1 MLSSTP
7 LSERIHIAFFGCRN
21 AGKSSLVNAV
31 TGQNLSVV
39 SEIKGTT
46 TDPVL
51 KSMELLPIGP
61 VAIIDTAGIDD
72 EGLLGEMRI
81 EKTQEIL
88 NKTHI
93 AVLVADATV
102 GLNSF
107 DNELIEKFKE
117 KNIPYIIAYNK
128 CDLKKADC
136 KENEICVSALTG
148 ENVHALKEMLGKIS
162 QGALQKENYIVRDL
176 IGEGDIVVLVTPI
189 DEAAPKGRIILPQQ
203 MTLREVLDANAIA
216 MVTKETELAKTLES
230 ISGKC
235 ALVICD
241 SQVFNYVSKIVPESV
256 PLTSFSILMARYK
269 GFLAESLKAV
279 RAIESLKDYSTV
291 LIAEGCTHHRQCG
304 DIGSVKIPA
313 WLKNHTKKNI
323 NIELCSGGDFPKDLS
338 AYSVVIHCGGCM
350 LNEKEVASR
359 MKTAQAQGVPFINYG
374 ILIAY
379 MNGILE
385 RSTRIFYEY

>member
-39 SEIKGTT
+39 SPTLGTT

-72 EGLLGEMRI
+72 EGFLGEMRI
-81 EKTQEIL
+81 EKTREIL

-93 AVLVADATV
+93 AVLVSDATI
-102 GLNSF
+102 GLNSY
-107 DNELIEKFKE
+107 DRELIEKFKE

-128 CDLKKADC
+128 CDLKKVDC
-136 KENEICVSALTG
+136 GDNEICVSATTL
-148 ENVHALKEMLGKIS
+148 ENVNALKEMLGKIS
-162 QGALQKENYIVRDL
+162 QVITKKESYIVRDL
-176 IGEGDIVVLVTPI
+176 IDEGDIVVLVTPI

-216 MVTKETELAKTLES
+216 IVTKETELSKTLEA

-241 SQVFNYVSKIVPESV
+241 SQVFNYVSKIVPESI

-269 GFLAESLKAV
+269 GFLEESLKAV
-279 RAIESLKDYSTV
+279 SAIENLEENSTV

-323 NIELCSGGDFPKDLS
+323 NIELCSGSDFPHDLS
-338 AYSVVIHCGGCM
+338 RYSVVIHCGGCM
-350 LNEKEVASR
+350 LNEKEVLSR
-359 MKTAQAQGVPFINYG
+359 KEKAIAEGVPFINYG
-374 ILIAY
+374 ILISY

-385 RSTRIFYEY
+385 RSTKILK

>member
-39 SEIKGTT
+39 SETKGTT

-72 EGLLGEMRI
+72 EGALGEMRI
-81 EKTQEIL
+81 EKTREIL

-93 AVLVADATV
+93 AVLVSDATI
-102 GLNSF
+102 GLNDY

-128 CDLKKADC
+128 CDLKKLDC
-136 KENEICVSALTG
+136 KDNEICVSAKTL
-148 ENVHALKEMLGKIS
+148 ENVNVLKEMLGKIS
-162 QGALQKENYIVRDL
+162 GSIQKNENYIVRDL
-176 IGEGDIVVLVTPI
+176 IDEGDIVVLVTPI

-216 MVTKETELAKTLES
+216 MVTKETELVKTLEA

-241 SQVFNYVSKIVPESV
+241 SQVFNYVSKIVPDSV

-269 GFLAESLKAV
+269 
-279 RAIESLKDYSTV
+279 
-291 LIAEGCTHHRQCG
+291 
-304 DIGSVKIPA
+304 
-313 WLKNHTKKNI
+313 
-323 NIELCSGGDFPKDLS
+323 
-338 AYSVVIHCGGCM
+338 
-350 LNEKEVASR
+350 
-359 MKTAQAQGVPFINYG
+359 
-374 ILIAY
+374 
-379 MNGILE
+379 
-385 RSTRIFYEY
+385 

>member
-1 MLSSTP
+1 MLSLTP

-39 SEIKGTT
+39 SPTLGTT

-72 EGLLGEMRI
+72 EGHLGEMRI
-81 EKTQEIL
+81 RKTREIL

-93 AVLVADATV
+93 AVLVSDATI
-102 GLNSF
+102 GLNNY
-107 DNELIEKFKE
+107 DRELIENFKE

-128 CDLKKADC
+128 CDLKKVDC
-136 KENEICVSALTG
+136 KENEICVSAKTL
-148 ENVHALKEMLGKIS
+148 ENVNALKEMLGKIS
-162 QGALQKENYIVRDL
+162 AGITKKENYIVRDL
-176 IGEGDIVVLVTPI
+176 IKEGDIVVLVTPI

-216 MVTKETELAKTLES
+216 MVTKETELSKTLDS

-241 SQVFNYVSKIVPESV
+241 SQVFNYVSKIVPESI

-269 GFLAESLKAV
+269 GYLEESLKAV
-279 RAIESLKDYSTV
+279 STIENLPDNSTV

-313 WLKNHTKKNI
+313 WLKSHTKKNI
-323 NIELCSGGDFPKDLS
+323 NIELCSGSDFPHDLS
-338 AYSVVIHCGGCM
+338 RYSVVIHCGGCM
-350 LNEKEVASR
+350 LNEKEVSSR
-359 MKTAQAQGVPFINYG
+359 KERAQSAGVPFINYG
-374 ILIAY
+374 ILISY

-385 RSTRIFYEY
+385 RSTRILK

>member
-39 SEIKGTT
+39 SPTLGTT

-72 EGLLGEMRI
+72 EGILGEMRI
-81 EKTQEIL
+81 EKTREIL

-93 AVLVADATV
+93 AVLVSDATI
-102 GLNSF
+102 GLNSY
-107 DNELIEKFKE
+107 DRELIEKFKE

-128 CDLKKADC
+128 CDLKKMDC
-136 KENEICVSALTG
+136 GDNEICVSAITL
-148 ENVHALKEMLGKIS
+148 ENVNALKEMLGKIS
-162 QGALQKENYIVRDL
+162 QVITKKESYIVRDL
-176 IGEGDIVVLVTPI
+176 IDEGDIVVLVTPI

-216 MVTKETELAKTLES
+216 IVTKETELSKTLEA

-241 SQVFNYVSKIVPESV
+241 SQVFNYVSKIVPESI

-269 GFLAESLKAV
+269 GFLEESLKAV
-279 RAIESLKDYSTV
+279 SAIENLEENSTV

-304 DIGSVKIPA
+304 DIGSVKIPT

-323 NIELCSGGDFPKDLS
+323 NIELCSGSDFPHDLS
-338 AYSVVIHCGGCM
+338 RYSVVIHCGGCM
-350 LNEKEVASR
+350 LNEKEVLSR
-359 MKTAQAQGVPFINYG
+359 KEKAIAEGVPFINYG
-374 ILIAY
+374 ILISY

-385 RSTRIFYEY
+385 RSTKILK

>member
-1 MLSSTP
+1 MLSLTP

-39 SEIKGTT
+39 SPTLGTT

-72 EGLLGEMRI
+72 EGILGEMRI
-81 EKTQEIL
+81 EKTKGIL

-93 AVLVADATV
+93 AVLVSDATI
-102 GLNSF
+102 GLNSY
-107 DNELIEKFKE
+107 DRELIEKFKE

-128 CDLKKADC
+128 CDLKKGDC
-136 KENEICVSALTG
+136 KDNEICVSAKTL
-148 ENVHALKEMLGKIS
+148 ENVNALKEMIGKIA
-162 QGALQKENYIVRDL
+162 GGVTKKENYIVRDL
-176 IGEGDIVVLVTPI
+176 IAEGDIVVLVTPI
-189 DEAAPKGRIILPQQ
+189 DEAAPKARIILPQQ

-216 MVTKETELAKTLES
+216 MVTKETELAKTLDS

-241 SQVFNYVSKIVPESV
+241 SQVFNYVSKIVPDST

-269 GFLAESLKAV
+269 GFLEESLKAV
-279 RAIESLKDYSTV
+279 SAIENLRDNSTV

-323 NIELCSGGDFPKDLS
+323 NIELCSGSDFPSDLS
-338 AYSVVIHCGGCM
+338 GYSVVIHCGGCM
-350 LNEKEVASR
+350 LNEKEVTSR
-359 MKTAQAQGVPFINYG
+359 METAQLQGVPFINYG
-374 ILIAY
+374 ILISY

-385 RSTRIFYEY
+385 RSTRILK